1 MASLPSLISR
11 LNSLTAAHRQ
21 TQSLIQRLQKLSS
34 PSPIPEEDEL
44 YDPDARLEIAS
55 DIQSSLKDQEDELEI
70 LRLDV
75 EDLIPTGSNGSA
87 VGNAGS
93 RWVGGAAAAAAAG
106 TGRPKR
112 DNERDNEKERIA
124 AQVYKLSEDLKSARH
139 SFRRAQLDAKRYAD
153 AQRAQERA
161 ELFAP
166 PPPLVSSDTEATAN
180 GTTTPPSRPASRA
193 TRHTQ
198 QTHKHLTQDDLTLA
212 ASTDVTNALR
222 RTHDLLQSSVEQSQ
236 FASETLATSTA
247 ALASLSE
254 KYSSLDTVLASSRSL
269 VSSLIRSQKSDT
281 WYLET
286 AFWLCVGTLGWLI
299 FRRWI
304 YGPMWWLVWL
314 PLKWMWWAMAG
325 IASSPPSAA
334 SSVSISKIMPT
345 TPATVST
352 GWMGIPT
359 NEPGEGGCRHMH
371 LPGKGGGW
379 GRRSAVDSSSASS
392 SVAGQSSATP
402 MTVADSSSAS
412 VAEESSAT
420 PMIDKIGE
428 MAERVREQM
437 VGHGDADVPEDDEG
451 DGGTEKEKEETNVDD
466 ITAEERERQENIPR
480 NPKKRMWEEQDLS
493 KQRQGDEGR
502 VRDEL

>member
-11 LNSLTAAHRQ
+11 LNSLTSAHRQ

-34 PSPIPEEDEL
+34 PSLIPEEDEL
-44 YDPDARLEIAS
+44 YDPDARIEIAS
-55 DIQSSLKDQEDELEI
+55 DIQSSLKEQEDELEI

-75 EDLIPTGSNGSA
+75 EDLLPTGTNGSA

-93 RWVGGAAAAAAAG
+93 RWVGGASAAG

-124 AQVYKLSEDLKSARH
+124 AQVHKLLEDLKSARH

-166 PPPLVSSDTEATAN
+166 PPQLVSSDTDASAN

-198 QTHKHLTQDDLTLA
+198 QSHKNLTQADLTVA
-212 ASTDVTNALR
+212 ASTAVTNALR
-222 RTHDLLQSSVEQSQ
+222 RTHDLLQSSVDQSQ

-254 KYSSLDTVLASSRSL
+254 NYSSLDTVLASSRSL
-269 VSSLIRSQKSDT
+269 VSSLVRSQKSDT

-334 SSVSISKIMPT
+334 SSVSISKVMPT
-345 TPATVST
+345 TAATVST
-352 GWMGIPT
+352 GRTGVPT
-359 NEPGEGGCRHMH
+359 NEPGEWGWRHMP

-379 GRRSAVDSSSASS
+379 GARSAVNSPSASS
-392 SVAGQSSATP
+392 VAEEISATP
-402 MTVADSSSAS
+402 MV
-412 VAEESSAT
+412 
-420 PMIDKIGE
+420 DKIGE

-437 VGHGDADVPEDDEG
+437 VGHGDADGPE
-451 DGGTEKEKEETNVDD
+451 GGEEDVESEKDKEKEETNVDD
-466 ITAEERERQENIPR
+466 ISAEERERQENIPR
-480 NPKKRMWEEQDLS
+480 NPKKRMWEEEDLS
-493 KQRQGDEGR
+493 NQRQGDQGR